1 MLAPNEALGYLA
13 RWVWRWAGDGKG
25 TGAGAAMTFKP
36 LLPGQFEPAIFLGCG
51 AKCLIK

>member
-25 TGAGAAMTFKP
+25 TGGWSSYD
-36 LLPGQFEPAIFLGCG
+36 I
-51 AKCLIK
+51 